1 MKKLVLAASAILTLG
16 AAAYAQPAKV
26 VSAYNY
32 LRYYD
37 QNKKSQDLIDA
48 QKNID
53 EAIGHEKSM
62 NEAKTWYYRG
72 NVYFAISNS
81 KAPEFA
87 DQKASASETALKSYM
102 KALVLNFK
110 DPELQKL
117 DLEKNPT
124 DVMKFFTAL
133 NDKSTKY
140 VDQMWTADIIGQKFP
155 YMANTFLNLGV
166 ESFTKTKDYQKAME
180 NFEAAV
186 GVSALTGKV
195 DTMSM
200 YYTAMAAEKAG
211 NKDKAIQLYD
221 ALTQMKYQGEGDGP
235 RIYLALSQLHKEKGD
250 KEKSLKVLQAGR
262 KAYPDDKNLI
272 LEELNYYLAAGKL
285 TEALDNLNLAV
296 SKDPNN
302 HTLHF
307 ALGTIYDNLA
317 NPEKDKK
324 QPTEAE
330 YKDYISKSEQSYKKA
345 IEIKPDYFDA
355 IYNLGALY
363 FNQGVK
369 INDAAQTIADNAK
382 YAAEV
387 KKADEKFNLALPYL
401 EKALEIQPNDK
412 NTLLSLKQLYART
425 GQTDKYK
432 QVNDKLKN

>member
-1 MKKLVLAASAILTLG
+1 MKKLILAITAFFSMVST
-16 AAAYAQPAKV
+16 YAQPAKV

-37 QNKKSQDLIDA
+37 QNKKVQDLLDA

-53 EAIGHEKSM
+53 EAIAHEKSM

-72 NVYFAISNS
+72 NVYFAIANS

-87 DQKASASETALKSYM
+87 DQKASANETALKSYM

-117 DLEKNPT
+117 DLEKNPA

-155 YMANTFLNLGV
+155 YMANSFLNQGV
-166 ESFTKTKDYQKAME
+166 DYFTKSKDYQKAME
-180 NFEAAV
+180 SFEAAV
-186 GVSALTGKV
+186 GVAALTGKV

-211 NKDKAIQLYD
+211 NKDKAIQLYEG
-221 ALTQMKYQGEGDGP
+221 LTQMKYQGDGDGP
-235 RIYLALSQLHKEKGD
+235 RIYLALSQLYKEKGD
-250 KEKSLKVLQAGR
+250 KDKSLKVLQAGR

-272 LEELNYYLAAGKL
+272 LEELNHYLAAGKL
-285 TEALDNLNLAV
+285 NEALDNLNLAV

-307 ALGTIYDNLA
+307 ALGTVYDNLA

-324 QPTEAE
+324 QPTDAE
-330 YKDYISKSEQSYKKA
+330 YKDYIAKAEQAYKKA

-382 YAAEV
+382 YAAEI
-387 KKADEKFNLALPYL
+387 KKADEKFNIALPYL

>member
-1 MKKLVLAASAILTLG
+1 MKKLILAITAFISMVSI
-16 AAAYAQPAKV
+16 YAQPAKV

-37 QNKKSQDLIDA
+37 QNKKVQDLLDA

-53 EAIGHEKSM
+53 EAIAHEKSM

-72 NVYFAISNS
+72 NVYFAIANS

-87 DQKASASETALKSYM
+87 NQKASANETALKSYM

-117 DLEKNPT
+117 DLEKNPA

-155 YMANTFLNLGV
+155 YMANSFLNQGV
-166 ESFTKTKDYQKAME
+166 DYFTKSKDYQKAME
-180 NFEAAV
+180 SFEAAV
-186 GVSALTGKV
+186 GVAALTGKV

-211 NKDKAIQLYD
+211 NKDKAIQLYEG
-221 ALTQMKYQGEGDGP
+221 LTQMKYQGDGDGP
-235 RIYLALSQLHKEKGD
+235 RIYLALSQLYKEKGD
-250 KEKSLKVLQAGR
+250 KDKSLKVLQAGR

-272 LEELNYYLAAGKL
+272 LEELNHYLSAGKL
-285 TEALDNLNLAV
+285 NEALDNLNLAV

-307 ALGTIYDNLA
+307 ALGTVYDNLA

-324 QPTEAE
+324 QPSDAE
-330 YKDYISKSEQSYKKA
+330 YKDYIAKAEQAYKKA

-382 YAAEV
+382 YAAEI
-387 KKADEKFNLALPYL
+387 KKADEKFNIALPYL

-432 QVNDKLKN
+432 QVNEKLKN

>member
-1 MKKLVLAASAILTLG
+1 MKKLILAASAILALG
-16 AAAYAQPAKV
+16 VASYAQPAKV

-37 QNKKSQDLIDA
+37 QNKKSQDLLDA

-53 EAIGHEKSM
+53 EAIGNEKTM

-87 DQKASASETALKSYM
+87 NQKAEAAETALKSYM

-117 DLEKNPT
+117 DLEKNPA

-155 YMANTFLNLGV
+155 YMSNTFLNLGV
-166 ESFTKTKDYQKAME
+166 EYFTKEKNYQKAME

-195 DTMSM
+195 DTLSM
-200 YYTAMAAEKAG
+200 YYTAMASEKAG
-211 NKDKAIQLYD
+211 NKDKAIQLYE
-221 ALTQMKYQGEGDGP
+221 ALTQMKYQGDGDGP
-235 RIYLALSQLHKEKGD
+235 RIHLALSQLYKEKGD

-272 LEELNYYLAAGKL
+272 LEELNHYLAAGKL
-285 TEALDNLNLAV
+285 NEALDNLNLAV

-307 ALGTIYDNLA
+307 ALGTVYDNLA

-324 QPTEAE
+324 QPTDAE
-330 YKDYISKSEQSYKKA
+330 YKEYIAKSEQAYKKA

-355 IYNLGALY
+355 VYNLGALY

-382 YAAEV
+382 YAAEI

-401 EKALEIQPNDK
+401 EKALELQPNDK

-432 QVNDKLKN
+432 QINDKLKN

>member
-1 MKKLVLAASAILTLG
+1 MKKLVLTASAIFTFS
-16 AAAYAQPAKV
+16 AAVDAQPAKV

-53 EAIGHEKSM
+53 EAIAHEKTM

-87 DQKASASETALKSYM
+87 EQKASASETALKSYM

-117 DLEKNPT
+117 DLEKNPA
-124 DVMKFFTAL
+124 DVMKFFTAI

-166 ESFTKTKDYQKAME
+166 ENFTKAKDYQKAME
-180 NFEAAV
+180 NFETAV
-186 GVSALTGKV
+186 GIAALTGKV

-211 NKDKAIQLYD
+211 NKDKAIQLYE
-221 ALTQMKYQGEGDGP
+221 ALTKMKYQGDGDGP
-235 RIYLALSQLHKEKGD
+235 RIYLALSQLIKEKGD
-250 KEKSLKVLQAGR
+250 KEKSLNVLKEGR
-262 KAYPDDKNLI
+262 KIYPDDRNLI
-272 LEELNYYLAAGKL
+272 LEELNHYLAAGKL
-285 TEALDNLNLAV
+285 NEALDNLNLAV

-307 ALGTIYDNLA
+307 ALGTVYDNLA
-317 NPEKDKK
+317 NPDKDKK

-330 YKDYISKSEQSYKKA
+330 YKDYIAKSEQAYKKA

-382 YAAEV
+382 YAAEI

>member
-1 MKKLVLAASAILTLG
+1 MKKLILAITAFFSMVST
-16 AAAYAQPAKV
+16 YAQPAKV

-37 QNKKSQDLIDA
+37 QNKKVQDLLDA

-53 EAIGHEKSM
+53 EAIAHEKSM

-72 NVYFAISNS
+72 NVYFAIANS

-87 DQKASASETALKSYM
+87 DQKASANETALKSYM

-117 DLEKNPT
+117 DLEKNPA

-155 YMANTFLNLGV
+155 YMANSFLNQGV
-166 ESFTKTKDYQKAME
+166 DYFTKSKDYQKAME
-180 NFEAAV
+180 SFEAAV
-186 GVSALTGKV
+186 GVAALTGKV

-211 NKDKAIQLYD
+211 NKDKAIQLYEG
-221 ALTQMKYQGEGDGP
+221 LTQMKYQGDGDGP
-235 RIYLALSQLHKEKGD
+235 RIYLALSQLYKEKGD
-250 KEKSLKVLQAGR
+250 KDKSLKVLQAGR

-272 LEELNYYLAAGKL
+272 LEELNHYLAAGKL
-285 TEALDNLNLAV
+285 NEALDNLNLAV

-307 ALGTIYDNLA
+307 ALGTVYDNLA
-317 NPEKDKK
+317 NPEKDKM
-324 QPTEAE
+324 QPTDAE
-330 YKDYISKSEQSYKKA
+330 YKDYIAKAEQAYKKA

-382 YAAEV
+382 YAAEI
-387 KKADEKFNLALPYL
+387 KKADEKFNIALPYL

>member
-1 MKKLVLAASAILTLG
+1 MKKLILATSAILNLG
-16 AAAYAQPAKV
+16 VISYAQPAKV

-37 QNKKSQDLIDA
+37 QSKKTQDLLDA

-53 EAIGHEKSM
+53 EAITHEKTM

-87 DQKASASETALKSYM
+87 NQKADAAEKALKSYL

-117 DLEKNPT
+117 DLEKNQA
-124 DVMKFFTAL
+124 DVMKFFTAI

-155 YMANTFLNLGV
+155 YLSNTFLNLGV
-166 ESFTKTKDYQKAME
+166 EYYTKEKNYQKAME

-186 GVSALTGKV
+186 GTSALTGKV
-195 DTMSM
+195 DSLGM
-200 YYTAMAAEKAG
+200 YYTAMASEKAG
-211 NKDKAIQLYD
+211 NKDKAIQLYE
-221 ALTQMKYQGEGDGP
+221 ALTQMKYQGDGDGP
-235 RIYLALSQLHKEKGD
+235 RIYLALSQLYKEKGD
-250 KEKSLKVLQAGR
+250 KEKSMKVLQNGR
-262 KAYPDDKNLI
+262 KAYPEDKNLI
-272 LEELNYYLAAGKL
+272 LEELNYYLASGKL
-285 TEALDNLNLAV
+285 NEALDNLNLAI

-302 HTLHF
+302 HILYF
-307 ALGTIYDNLA
+307 ALGTVYDNLA

-324 QPTEAE
+324 QPSEAE
-330 YKDYISKSEQSYKKA
+330 YKDYIAKAEQAYKKA

-355 IYNLGALY
+355 VYNLGALY

-382 YAAEV
+382 YAAEI

-401 EKALEIQPNDK
+401 EKALELQPNDR
-412 NTLLSLKQLYART
+412 NTLVSLKQLYART
-425 GQTDKYK
+425 GQSEKYK
-432 QVNDKLKN
+432 QINDKLKN

>member
-1 MKKLVLAASAILTLG
+1 MKKLILAASAILALG
-16 AAAYAQPAKV
+16 VASYAQPAKV

-37 QNKKSQDLIDA
+37 QNKKSQDLLDA

-53 EAIGHEKSM
+53 EAIGNEKTM

-87 DQKASASETALKSYM
+87 NQKAEAAETALKSYM

-117 DLEKNPT
+117 DLEKNPA

-155 YMANTFLNLGV
+155 YMSNTFLNLGV
-166 ESFTKTKDYQKAME
+166 EYFTKEKNYQKAME

-195 DTMSM
+195 DTLSM
-200 YYTAMAAEKAG
+200 YYTAMASEKAG
-211 NKDKAIQLYD
+211 NKDKAIQLYE
-221 ALTQMKYQGEGDGP
+221 ALTQMKYQGDGDGP
-235 RIYLALSQLHKEKGD
+235 RIHLALSQLYKEKGD

-272 LEELNYYLAAGKL
+272 LEELNHYLAAGKL
-285 TEALDNLNLAV
+285 NEALDNLNLAV

-307 ALGTIYDNLA
+307 ALGTVYDNLA

-330 YKDYISKSEQSYKKA
+330 YKDYIAKSEQAYKKA

-355 IYNLGALY
+355 VYNLGALY

-382 YAAEV
+382 YAAEI

-401 EKALEIQPNDK
+401 EKALELQPNDK

-432 QVNDKLKN
+432 QINDKLKN

>member
-1 MKKLVLAASAILTLG
+1 MKKLILAASAILALG
-16 AAAYAQPAKV
+16 VTSYAQPAKV

-37 QNKKSQDLIDA
+37 QNKKSQDLLDA

-53 EAIGHEKSM
+53 EAIGNEKTM

-87 DQKASASETALKSYM
+87 NQKAEAAETALKSYM

-117 DLEKNPT
+117 DLEKNPA

-155 YMANTFLNLGV
+155 YMSNTFLNLGV
-166 ESFTKTKDYQKAME
+166 EYFTKEKNYQKAME

-195 DTMSM
+195 DTLSM
-200 YYTAMAAEKAG
+200 YYTAMASEKAG
-211 NKDKAIQLYD
+211 NKDKAIQLYE
-221 ALTQMKYQGEGDGP
+221 ALTQMKYQGDGDGP
-235 RIYLALSQLHKEKGD
+235 RIHLALSQLYKEKGD

-272 LEELNYYLAAGKL
+272 LEELNHYLAAGKL
-285 TEALDNLNLAV
+285 NEALDNLNLAV

-307 ALGTIYDNLA
+307 ALGTVYDNLA

-330 YKDYISKSEQSYKKA
+330 YKDYIAKSEQAYKKA

-355 IYNLGALY
+355 VYNLGALY

-382 YAAEV
+382 YAAEI

-401 EKALEIQPNDK
+401 EKALELQPNDK

-432 QVNDKLKN
+432 QINDKLKN